1 MDPKK
6 PLAALI
12 VAGAGKKGYDKEME
26 DGEEDVDGAEIAAQD
41 IMQAIDE
48 RDPQMLMMALKAF
61 MEHC

>member
-1 MDPKK
+1 MEPKK

-12 VAGAGKKGYDKEME
+12 VAGAPKRGYG
-26 DGEEDVDGAEIAAQD
+26 GEEEGGEEEVDGAEIAAQD

-61 MEHC
+61 MDHC